1 MNSLKITFSLL
12 LLILIRFDAL
22 ANLKYHPISF
32 MLSTDKESYY
42 EGEKITF
49 LITITNNDKERTL
62 PVLLPHTQNV
72 GKKLFYLNA
81 YDKANNTMLLRY
93 TEERMLKMMVHDTGT
108 VKIKYLKPMEQVVV
122 PIYLNDFE
130 NYYSYYTQNASHHSF
145 GVPLFA
151 GVYKV
156 NVTYNPKGIT
166 LGDSIYTYYNDFDKN
181 VPNTEKQFMPEMG
194 LMSQMIN
201 LKIKRSA
208 DTIVTIERQK
218 YYIKTNGYNYY
229 YFNKYVDNIN
239 TSNGCV
245 HITTLPPDSCSIKN
259 EYFYSHFNDL
269 YAEYI
274 ARFDDGDIK
283 EYRKFSDWCPSY
295 LYTERY
301 NEFKQKT
308 HYELQ
313 LPDKRFYSVSYNQP
327 DGSIHQETYCSS
339 DGTLC
344 NVTTYVYDKQGILKG
359 KVISQ
364 TQPCIEIEIDGKKR
378 SAYRGF
384 NLEEK

>member
-1 MNSLKITFSLL
+1 MKNLKIIFSLL

-22 ANLKYHPISF
+22 ADLKYHPVSF
-32 MLSTDKESYY
+32 MLSTDKECYY

-49 LITITNNDKERTL
+49 LITITNNDKGRTL

-72 GKKLFYLNA
+72 GQKLFYLNA

-93 TEERMLKMMVHDTGT
+93 TEDKLLKMMVHDTGT
-108 VKIKYLKPMEQVVV
+108 VKIKYLKPLEQVVV

-130 NYYSYYTQNASHHSF
+130 NYFSYHTQNASHHSF

-156 NVTYNPKGIT
+156 NVTYNPNGIA
-166 LGDSIYTYYNDFDKN
+166 LGDSIYTYYDDS
-181 VPNTEKQFMPEMG
+181 EKDIPINRLAMPSNG
-194 LMSQMIN
+194 QISQMID

-218 YYIKTNGYNYY
+218 YYIKTDGHR
-229 YFNKYVDNIN
+229 YFYLSKNARQITTD
-239 TSNGCV
+239 TSCH
-245 HITTLPPDSCSIKN
+245 HITDLPPDSSSIKN

-274 ARFDDGDIK
+274 ARFDDGDIR
-283 EYRKFSDWCPSY
+283 EYRKFSDWCPSF

-327 DGSIHQETYCSS
+327 SGSIYQETYCSS

-344 NVTTYVYDKQGILKG
+344 NVTTYIYDKQGILKR
-359 KVISQ
+359 KVFSQ
-364 TQPCIEIEIDGKKR
+364 TQPCIEVEIDGKKR
-378 SAYRGF
+378 SAHRGI

>member
-1 MNSLKITFSLL
+1 MKNLKIIFSLL

-22 ANLKYHPISF
+22 ADLKYHPVSF
-32 MLSTDKESYY
+32 MLSTDKECYY

-49 LITITNNDKERTL
+49 LITITNNDKGRTL

-72 GKKLFYLNA
+72 GQKLFYLNA

-93 TEERMLKMMVHDTGT
+93 TEDKLLKMMVHDTGT
-108 VKIKYLKPMEQVVV
+108 VKIKYLKPLEQVVV
-122 PIYLNDFE
+122 PIYINDFE
-130 NYYSYYTQNASHHSF
+130 NYFSYHTQNASHHSF

-156 NVTYNPKGIT
+156 NVTYNPNGIA
-166 LGDSIYTYYNDFDKN
+166 LGDSIYTYYDDS
-181 VPNTEKQFMPEMG
+181 EKDIPINRLAIPSNGQI
-194 LMSQMIN
+194 SQMID

-218 YYIKTNGYNYY
+218 YYIKTDGHR
-229 YFNKYVDNIN
+229 YFYLSKNARQITTD
-239 TSNGCV
+239 TSCH
-245 HITTLPPDSCSIKN
+245 HITDLPPDSSSIKN

-274 ARFDDGDIK
+274 ARFDDGDIR
-283 EYRKFSDWCPSY
+283 EYRKFSDWCPSF

-327 DGSIHQETYCSS
+327 SGSIYQETYCSS

-344 NVTTYVYDKQGILKG
+344 NVTTYIYDKQGILKR
-359 KVISQ
+359 KVFSQ
-364 TQPCIEIEIDGKKR
+364 TQPCIEVEIDGKKR
-378 SAYRGF
+378 SAHRGI